1 MDKKLLLVDDEDG
14 LRRVLGIS
22 LTDIGYE
29 VHTASN
35 AEEALERFQA
45 LRAPIVLTD
54 IKMPGMDGLELLQA
68 IKAIEPETE
77 VIMITGH
84 GDMNLAIASLKLD
97 ATDFITKPINHDA
110 LEVALKR
117 AEDRIAM
124 RRQLR
129 EHTEN
134 LERLVA
140 EKSAKLLHAERRL
153 ATRQVLEGLTEA
165 MGQLTTDVDAGES
178 IFNELP
184 CFVSV
189 HNAYLEIIAI
199 NQHYRDRLGDF
210 VGANSW
216 DAYCDRKPDD
226 EECPVG
232 KTFRTG
238 KGQRS
243 REILTGRDGS
253 DIPVIVH
260 TAPIKGVGEDADVE
274 LVLEISVDVQ
284 EVNRL
289 QEELRQSR
297 ERYRQL
303 FDAVPCYITVQD
315 RDFKLVEA
323 NRRFL
328 QDFGGDPGELCH
340 AVFKGRSEP
349 CRDCPVAKTFADGE
363 THESEEIVTTLA
375 GERFNVLV
383 QTAPILD
390 AAGRVEQVM
399 ELSTDIT
406 QIRRLQDHLTN
417 LGLLLGTV
425 SHGVKGLLTALDGG
439 IYRVDSG
446 FKKGNEKQVQA
457 GWKVVRQMVGRI
469 RAMVL
474 DILYYAKKRDLRW
487 ERVDALE
494 FANQVADIAEAKAQD
509 NGISFI
515 RDFAPDLGEFEVDP
529 GIVSSALVN
538 LLENAVDACLM
549 DKSGA
554 KGEAGSAKDHV
565 IRFHLSERGD
575 DVLFGI
581 EDNGM
586 GMDQETRNK
595 LFTLFFSSKGDRG
608 TGLGLFMSNQIV
620 EQHGGSIVVESE
632 PGKGSRFTVRLPK
645 VLAQSAKTSQT
656 RETESGQAC
665 AD

>member
-1 MDKKLLLVDDEDG
+1 MNKQLLLVDDEDG

-29 VHTASN
+29 VHSASS
-35 AEEALERFQA
+35 AEQALEKFAA
-45 LRAPIVLTD
+45 LRPPVVLTD
-54 IKMPGMDGLELLQA
+54 IKMPGMDGLELLQR
-68 IKAIEPETE
+68 IKDMEPETE

-84 GDMNLAIASLKLD
+84 GDMNLAVASLKLD

-117 AEDRIAM
+117 AEDRIGL

-134 LERLVA
+134 LERLVE
-140 EKSAKLLHAERRL
+140 EKSAKLLQAERRL
-153 ATRQVLEGLTEA
+153 AARQVLEGLTEA
-165 MGQLTTDVDAGES
+165 MGKLTSDMDTGDS

-184 CFVSV
+184 CLVSV

-199 NQHYRDRLGDF
+199 NHHYRERLGDK

-216 DAYCDRKPDD
+216 DIYCDRKPDD

-243 REILTGRDGS
+243 KELLIGKDDS
-253 DIPVIVH
+253 EIPVIVH

-297 ERYRQL
+297 ERFRHL

-315 RDFKLVEA
+315 KNFQLLETNK
-323 NRRFL
+323 RF
-328 QDFGGDPGELCH
+328 QEDFGDKPGQLCH
-340 AVFKGRSEP
+340 AVFKGRNEP
-349 CRDCPVAKTFADGE
+349 CRDCPVAKTFEDGLS
-363 THESEEIVTTLA
+363 HESEEVVTTLS
-375 GERFNVLV
+375 GNQVNVLV
-383 QTAPILD
+383 QTAPIPGPD
-390 AAGRVEQVM
+390 GKVAQVM

-469 RAMVL
+469 RSMVL

-487 ERVDALE
+487 QSVDALE
-494 FANQVADIAEAKAQD
+494 MAQQVADVAEAKSRD
-509 NGISFI
+509 NGIELV
-515 RDFAPDLGEFEVDP
+515 RDFDPTVGQFEVDP

-549 DKSGA
+549 DRDRNRNGKSHTIHFSVRRENG
-554 KGEAGSAKDHV
+554 
-565 IRFHLSERGD
+565 
-575 DVLFGI
+575 DVLFAI
-581 EDNGM
+581 RDNGM
-586 GMDQETRNK
+586 GMDQETRGK
-595 LFTLFFSSKGDRG
+595 LFSLFFSSKGDRG
-608 TGLGLFMSNQIV
+608 TGLGLFMSHQIV
-620 EQHGGSIVVESE
+620 EQHGGSIEVESE
-632 PGKGSRFTVRLPK
+632 LGQGSLFTVRLPRELSEAAK
-645 VLAQSAKTSQT
+645 NPAQ
-656 RETESGQAC
+656 ENDPEPLP
-665 AD
+665 